1 MGDTTIE
8 PDFSGWPGAAPDA
21 FGALDEPL
29 WDPISMATV
38 LRANP
43 QFDELVLDA
52 CSGDGASAIP
62 TAELVGAG
70 GVVDAVDV
78 APALVERARERAR
91 ELAGDGMPQLRLHVA
106 DVTTWEPA
114 GYDLVQCVLGVH
126 FLGDIDSGTR
136 HLIERARPGGRV
148 VITVWAEGALAPLPE
163 VLMSVLPES
172 DASDD
177 GSGDVGDGPDDVD
190 DAPGDGSDDAPG
202 DRDQPAPDAARTPG
216 NLAQWLTGLG
226 LEHVRAEIVQRHVDL
241 TPEFA
246 WSFVVGT
253 TLHTVLGDLDDEAVA
268 AVRERYLAALEERG
282 MTSVDISTLI
292 AVGRRPE

>member
-70 GVVDAVDV
+70 GMVDAVDV

-91 ELAGDGMPQLRLHVA
+91 ELAGEGMPQLRLHVA
-106 DVTTWEPA
+106 DVTTWEPT
-114 GYDLVQCVLGVH
+114 GYDLVQCVLGVY
-126 FLGDIDSGTR
+126 FLGDIDAGTR

-163 VLMSVLPES
+163 VLMSVLPER
-172 DASDD
+172 DAS
-177 GSGDVGDGPDDVD
+177 GDG
-190 DAPGDGSDDAPG
+190 PGDGSDDAPG
-202 DRDQPAPDAARTPG
+202 DHHRPAPDAARTPG
-216 NLAQWLTGLG
+216 SLAQWLTGLG
-226 LEHVRAEIVQRHVDL
+226 LEQVRAEIVQRHVDF

>member
-1 MGDTTIE
+1 MGDTTKE
-8 PDFSGWPGAAPDA
+8 PDFSGWTGAAPDA

-62 TAELVGAG
+62 TAELVGVG

-78 APALVERARERAR
+78 APALVERARERVS

-106 DVTTWEPA
+106 DVTTWEPT
-114 GYDLVQCVLGVH
+114 GYDLVQCVLGVY
-126 FLGDIDSGTR
+126 FLGDIDAGTR

-148 VITVWAEGALAPLPE
+148 VITMWAEGALAPLPE
-163 VLMSVLPES
+163 ILMSVLS
-172 DASDD
+172 DGDADD
-177 GSGDVGDGPDDVD
+177 EADEAD
-190 DAPGDGSDDAPG
+190 DDAPG
-202 DRDQPAPDAARTPG
+202 DRDDHQRPAPDAARTPG
-216 NLAQWLTGLG
+216 SLAQWLTGLG
-226 LEHVRAEIVQRHVDL
+226 LEHVRAETVQRHVEF
-241 TPEFA
+241 TPDFA

-253 TLHTVLGDLDDEAVA
+253 TLHAVLGDLDDEAVA
-268 AVRERYLAALEERG
+268 AVRERYLAALDERG
-282 MTSVDISTLI
+282 VTSIDISTLI

>member
-106 DVTTWEPA
+106 DVTTWEPT
-114 GYDLVQCVLGVH
+114 GYDLVQCVLGVY

-177 GSGDVGDGPDDVD
+177 GPS
-190 DAPGDGSDDAPG
+190 DGSDDAPG
-202 DRDQPAPDAARTPG
+202 DRDRPARTPG

-226 LEHVRAEIVQRHVDL
+226 LEHVRAEIVQRHVDF

>member
-8 PDFSGWPGAAPDA
+8 PDFSGWPGAAADA

-43 QFDELVLDA
+43 QFDEVVLDA

-78 APALVERARERAR
+78 TPALVERARERAR

-106 DVTTWEPA
+106 DVTTWEPT
-114 GYDLVQCVLGVH
+114 GYDLVQCVLGVY
-126 FLGDIDSGTR
+126 FLGDIDAGTR

-163 VLMSVLPES
+163 VLMSVLP
-172 DASDD
+172 
-177 GSGDVGDGPDDVD
+177 
-190 DAPGDGSDDAPG
+190 DDAPG
-202 DRDQPAPDAARTPG
+202 DRDRPAPDAARTPG
-216 NLAQWLTGLG
+216 SLAQWLTGLG
-226 LEHVRAEIVQRHVDL
+226 LEHVRAEIVQRHVDF